1 MDMRVDEAGQHRP
14 SLGRDRGVG
23 FERPGI
29 EADARPGI
37 GDAASKQARFLA
49 LAYGFTAFLIVA
61 IAVGVSVEA
70 VRNEEARLERQA
82 REYAESLAQI
92 SQEHMLR
99 NFRALDRNSLEVVD
113 AVRSLGADTQKL
125 TPVMQRIMSR
135 DNIAVQIGFIYRD
148 GRLLAT
154 SAGLQGA
161 GIDLKDREHFKA
173 HLDSNRPEVFI
184 SKPLIGRASNKWSV
198 QYTRRITSESG
209 EFLGVAVI
217 SFDPLYLSAFY
228 EAISLGEKGVVRLM
242 SLDGTILASSGDAE
256 AALGKSI
263 AGSGVFAKMTK
274 NDHGT
279 FDDKSPIDGVERL
292 FAFRRVP
299 GFPVIAFTG
308 LATEDTFAGFR
319 NFTIYRVAS
328 PTLTI
333 FAVILLGVVLRK
345 FIVAQRQAQ
354 DAELQRIGD
363 QRRTEFLESV
373 MRMSGA
379 YVVVI
384 DSSGLIRTSNEAFRR
399 RFDDCD
405 LVPVL
410 SNLSG
415 QTWIVGKEAN
425 SLSLSLADLPK
436 SFETIL
442 KPGRNDERFIDW
454 TFSIF
459 SQTDTGVVDV
469 VIGIGLDTTDRRR
482 AQSEVYQSA
491 KLATLGQMATGLAHE
506 INQPLN
512 VIQLTSENLR
522 NRLEKLLPGNED
534 VRGRI
539 EKIKRQVARMSSLV
553 DHMRIFGRKSSLQMH
568 LVDPA
573 SAIEDALAIFGS
585 ELRLAGIDVHKSF
598 PNIPAFVVAESNLL
612 EQILLNLL
620 VNARD
625 AINDRARKLAD
636 AGKSFK
642 GQIELSVSREK
653 NDNVTIV
660 VADSAGGI
668 PDEAIGRVFEPFF
681 TTKPVGKGT
690 GLGLS
695 VSYGIVKD
703 LGGNLSVRNGDKGA
717 IFTIELPA
725 TMHSAV
731 TSGQAVQA

>member
-1 MDMRVDEAGQHRP
+1 MSDT
-14 SLGRDRGVG
+14 
-23 FERPGI
+23 
-29 EADARPGI
+29 
-37 GDAASKQARFLA
+37 SKQTRFLA

-70 VRNEEARLERQA
+70 VRDEEARLEQHS

-113 AVRSLGADTQKL
+113 AARSLGADTLKL
-125 TPVMQRIMSR
+125 TPVMQRIMAR
-135 DNIAVQIGFIYRD
+135 DDIAVQIGFIYRD

-154 SAGLQGA
+154 SAGLGSA
-161 GIDLKDREHFKA
+161 GIDLRDREHFKA
-173 HLDSNRPEVFI
+173 HLDPNRPEVFI

-198 QYTRRITSESG
+198 QYTRRVTSESG

-228 EAISLGEKGVVRLM
+228 KAISLGEKGILQLM
-242 SLDGTILASSGDAE
+242 SLDGTLLASSGDAE
-256 AALGKSI
+256 ADLGKSI
-263 AGSGVFAKMTK
+263 AGSSVFANMTK
-274 NDHGT
+274 NDHGM
-279 FDDKSPIDGVERL
+279 FYDNSPIDGVERL
-292 FAFRRVP
+292 FAFRRVH
-299 GFPVIAFTG
+299 GFPMIAFTG
-308 LATEDTFAGFR
+308 LATEDSFAGLR

-328 PTLTI
+328 PMLTI
-333 FAVILLGVVLRK
+333 LAVILLGVVLRK
-345 FIVAQRQAQ
+345 FIAAQRQAQ
-354 DAELQRIGD
+354 DADLKRISD
-363 QRRTEFLESV
+363 QRRTEFLEL
-373 MRMSGA
+373 MMQMSGA
-379 YVVVI
+379 YVVAI
-384 DSSGLIRTSNEAFRR
+384 ETSGRIRMSNEAFRQR
-399 RFDDCD
+399 LTDDGD

-410 SNLSG
+410 STLSG
-415 QTWIVGKEAN
+415 KTWVAGKEAN
-425 SLSLSLADLPK
+425 SLNLADLPK

-442 KPGRNDERFIDW
+442 KPGTSAERFIDW

-459 SQTDTGVVDV
+459 SQNDTGVVDV

-482 AQSEVYQSA
+482 AQAEVYQSA

-522 NRLEKLLPGNED
+522 IRIEKLLPGNED
-534 VRGRI
+534 VLGRI
-539 EKIKRQVARMSSLV
+539 EKIKRQVARMSGLV

-573 SAIEDALAIFGS
+573 SAIEDALAMFGS
-585 ELRLAGIDVHKSF
+585 ELRLASIEVHKSF
-598 PNIPAFVVAESNLL
+598 PNMAAFVVAESNLL
-612 EQILLNLL
+612 GQILLNLL

-642 GQIELSVSREK
+642 GQIELSVSRER

-660 VADSAGGI
+660 VADNAGGI

-725 TMHSAV
+725 TTHRVV
-731 TSGQAVQA
+731 TSGQLAQA

>member
-1 MDMRVDEAGQHRP
+1 M
-14 SLGRDRGVG
+14 SNT
-23 FERPGI
+23 
-29 EADARPGI
+29 
-37 GDAASKQARFLA
+37 SKQARFLA
-49 LAYGFTAFLIVA
+49 LAYGFTAFIIVT

-70 VRNEEARLERQA
+70 VRDEEARLERQA
-82 REYAESLAQI
+82 LEFAESLAQI

-99 NFRALDRNSLEVVD
+99 NFRALDRNSLEVID
-113 AVRSLGADTQKL
+113 AVRNLGTDTQKL

-154 SAGLQGA
+154 SAGLEGA

-173 HLDSNRPEVFI
+173 HLEPNRPEVFI

-198 QYTRRITSESG
+198 QYTRRVTSESG

-256 AALGKSI
+256 AVLGKSI
-263 AGSGVFAKMTK
+263 AGSGVFANMTK
-274 NDHGT
+274 NDHGA
-279 FDDKSPIDGVERL
+279 FNDKSPIDGVERL
-292 FAFRRVP
+292 WAFRRVP

-308 LATEDTFAGFR
+308 LATEDSFAGLKG
-319 NFTIYRVAS
+319 FTMYRIAS

-333 FAVILLGVVLRK
+333 FAVILLGLVLRK

-354 DAELQRIGD
+354 DAELQRVSE

-384 DSSGLIRTSNEAFRR
+384 ESSGLIRTSNDAFRQ
-399 RFDDCD
+399 RFTDDSD

-415 QTWIVGKEAN
+415 RTWVAGKEAT
-425 SLSLSLADLPK
+425 SLSLNLADLPK

-442 KPGRNDERFIDW
+442 KPGKSDERFIDW

-459 SQTDTGVVDV
+459 SQTDTGVVEV

-522 NRLEKLLPGNED
+522 IRLEKLLPGNED
-534 VRGRI
+534 VLGRI
-539 EKIKRQVARMSSLV
+539 EKIKRQVARMSGLV

-568 LVDPA
+568 LVDPT

-598 PNIPAFVVAESNLL
+598 PNMPAFVVAESNLL
-612 EQILLNLL
+612 GQILLNLL

-642 GQIELSVSREK
+642 GQIELSVSRER

-660 VADSAGGI
+660 VADNAGGI

-731 TSGQAVQA
+731 TSGQTVQA

>member
-1 MDMRVDEAGQHRP
+1 MSDN
-14 SLGRDRGVG
+14 
-23 FERPGI
+23 
-29 EADARPGI
+29 
-37 GDAASKQARFLA
+37 SKQAKLLA
-49 LAYGFTAFLIVA
+49 LAYGFVAFLIVA

-70 VRNEEARLERQA
+70 VRNEEARLEQQA

-154 SAGLQGA
+154 SAGIEGA

-198 QYTRRITSESG
+198 QYTRRVTSESG

-242 SLDGTILASSGDAE
+242 SVDGTILASSGDAE
-256 AALGKSI
+256 AVLGKSI
-263 AGSGVFAKMTK
+263 AGSGVFAIMTK

-279 FDDKSPIDGVERL
+279 FNDKSPIDGVERL
-292 FAFRRVP
+292 WAFRRVP

-308 LATEDTFAGFR
+308 LAPEDSFAGLR
-319 NFTIYRVAS
+319 DFTMYRIAS

-333 FAVILLGVVLRK
+333 FAVILLGMVLRK
-345 FIVAQRQAQ
+345 FIVAQRRAQ
-354 DAELQRIGD
+354 DAELQRISD

-384 DSSGLIRTSNEAFRR
+384 ESSGRIGTSNEAFRQ
-399 RFDDCD
+399 RFTDDSD

-415 QTWIVGKEAN
+415 KTWIAGKETN
-425 SLSLSLADLPK
+425 SLSLNPADLPK

-442 KPGRNDERFIDW
+442 KPGKNDERFIDW

-522 NRLEKLLPGNED
+522 IRLEKLLPANED
-534 VRGRI
+534 VLGRI
-539 EKIKRQVARMSSLV
+539 EKIKRQVARMSGLV

-568 LVDPA
+568 LVDPT

-585 ELRLAGIDVHKSF
+585 ELRLAGIDVHKSL
-598 PNIPAFVVAESNLL
+598 PNMPAFVVAENNLL
-612 EQILLNLL
+612 GQILLNLL

-642 GQIELSVSREK
+642 GQIELSVSRER
-653 NDNVTIV
+653 NDYVTIV
-660 VADSAGGI
+660 VADNAGGI

-731 TSGQAVQA
+731 TSRQTVQA